1 MMPVRNVFEIERPLI
16 MAHRGDPSAA
26 PENTLLAMEKAV
38 EVGADVLETDVRLTK
53 DNRLVL
59 FHDETLDRTTNKTG
73 RVQDYTLAELEEI
86 DLGWSF
92 TPDGGETHPFRGQGQ
107 TVVTLEE
114 ALERFREV
122 WMNLDIKN
130 LEPVAAER
138 LTERLRDYDRQDTVT
153 VASFHPEQLERFRNL
168 APTVITSAHPGEVKR
183 FVIGL
188 KSRLL
193 PLLVRN
199 PEYRAFQVPIRQ
211 GGTEIVNKRFIQEA
225 HKRGIYVHV
234 WTINDRETME
244 WLIDIDVDGI
254 FTDNP
259 VLLREV
265 LKDAGLLD

>member
-1 MMPVRNVFEIERPLI
+1 MVAMNVFEIERPLI
-16 MAHRGDPSAA
+16 MAHRGDPTSA

-38 EVGADVLETDVRLTK
+38 EIGADVLETDVRLTK

-59 FHDETLDRTTNKTG
+59 FHDETLDRTTNKSG
-73 RVQDYTLAELEEI
+73 RIQDYTLEQLKEI

-92 TPDGGETHPFRGQGQ
+92 TADEGEPYPFRGQGH

-114 ALERFREV
+114 ALEHFRDI

-130 LEPVAAER
+130 VEPIAPEKLADTLGNHDR
-138 LTERLRDYDRQDTVT
+138 LDTVT
-153 VASFHPEQLERFRNL
+153 VGSFHSKQLERFRTLSPNV
-168 APTVITSAHPGEVKR
+168 TTSAHPGEVKR

-193 PLLVRN
+193 PLLVRS
-199 PEYRAFQVPIRQ
+199 PDYQAFQVPIRE
-211 GGTEIVNKRFIQEA
+211 GSVEIVNERFVREA
-225 HKRGIYVHV
+225 HKRGIDVHV

-244 WLIDIDVDGI
+244 WLIELGVDGI

-259 VLLREV
+259 LLLREV
-265 LKDAGLLD
+265 LKETGLLH